1 MASTE
6 RKSAA
11 DRDLRL
17 HNLDHFNVPVRDLNV
32 ARKFYCEV
40 LGGVVVYETDWS
52 RHEAGRGM
60 GAHLDFNGSDDPGC
74 LIAYWQAWGQP
85 GPAHVFRHRAS
96 RATDTA
102 TIDAY
107 RG

>member
-32 ARKFYCEV
+32 ARKFFSGILLAYCQNV
-40 LGGVVVYETDWS
+40 VDAMLQKFQPLGRRE
-52 RHEAGRGM
+52 REH
-60 GAHLDFNGSDDPGC
+60 
-74 LIAYWQAWGQP
+74 
-85 GPAHVFRHRAS
+85 PA
-96 RATDTA
+96 D
-102 TIDAY
+102 
-107 RG
+107 